1 MEAAAILANT
11 VVVVWSQVE
20 DSSAILAYIKLAMS
34 PRFLRFVADAVGVGA
49 AFGAASSVIV
59 VVTVVVSSS
68 STRTQAVCNTVVVNV
83 DEGVDDSAG
92 V

>member
-1 MEAAAILANT
+1 
-11 VVVVWSQVE
+11 
-20 DSSAILAYIKLAMS
+20 MS

-68 STRTQAVCNTVVVNV
+68 STRTQAVCNTVVVVV

-92 V
+92 VYGIHVVVVLTVQAQVSEPLLCTR